1 MIRNVVFD
9 MGNVLINFNQP
20 HFIDRA
26 GVTDPADKELLLRE
40 LFHSIEWSFMDWGT
54 MDEAEA
60 EAAILK
66 RLPERLHAVARD
78 MIYRWNEPVEPIPGM
93 KELIAD
99 LKAKGM
105 GIYLLS
111 NASVRLP
118 EYWKSVPGSEYFD
131 GGVVSALEKCVK
143 PMPEIYHA
151 LMDKYDLKAEECLFV
166 DDIAINVTGA
176 MQCGMQGYVFDGDAA
191 ALGAALQYCRS

>member
-9 MGNVLINFNQP
+9 MGNVLITFNQAR
-20 HFIDRA
+20 FIDRA
-26 GVTDPADKELLLRE
+26 GVTDPADKELLMRE
-40 LFHSIEWSFMDWGT
+40 LFHSIEWSFMDWGE

-93 KELIAD
+93 AQLIAD

-105 GIYLLS
+105 GVYLLS

-118 EYWKSVPGSEYFD
+118 EYFPSVPGSEHFD

-143 PMPEIYHA
+143 PMPEIYRV
-151 LMDKYDLKAEECLFV
+151 LLNRYGLKAEECLFV

-176 MQCGMQGYVFDGDAA
+176 MRCGMQGYVFDGDAA
-191 ALGAALQYCRS
+191 ALRKEIGI